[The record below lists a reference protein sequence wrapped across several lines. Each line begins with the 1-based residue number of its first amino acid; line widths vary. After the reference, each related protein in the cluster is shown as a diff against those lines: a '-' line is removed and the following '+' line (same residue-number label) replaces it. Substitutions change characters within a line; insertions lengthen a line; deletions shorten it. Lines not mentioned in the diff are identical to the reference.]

1 MVNRNDQSFYKYF
14 SANMKAM
21 GLPAPKSLFGTVG
34 TAVGTAATIL
44 KSIDI
49 LGKTATMGEIVGAT
63 TALEVLGVVAA
74 LSAAYYAGAVIGSI
88 AVATGR
94 YLSCGS
100 TIADIVASAQR
111 NHIYRPW
118 LTTVLV
124 QWPGI
129 TNPQQP
135 GRILYQHMM
144 KVA

>member
-1 MVNRNDQSFYKYF
+1 M
-14 SANMKAM
+14 
-21 GLPAPKSLFGTVG
+21 G

-44 KSIDI
+44 KSIDA

-63 TALEVLGVVAA
+63 TTLEALGVVAA

-100 TIADIVASAQR
+100 TIADVITSSQN

-124 QWPGI
+124 RWPGI
-129 TNPQQP
+129 INPQHS